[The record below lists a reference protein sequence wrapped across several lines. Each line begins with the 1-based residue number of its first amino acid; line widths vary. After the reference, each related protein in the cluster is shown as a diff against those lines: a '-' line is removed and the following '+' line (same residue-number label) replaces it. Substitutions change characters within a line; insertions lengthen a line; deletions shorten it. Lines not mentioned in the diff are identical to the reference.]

1 MVPRELI
8 NGGDVL
14 SWRRSQTCLRRALP
28 DAWALDLQTPAFE
41 WTRRGYA
48 SVLRSE
54 KFVNLSGNT
63 GNAFEKPDGRDR
75 ITNHPT
81 KEGGAMAKTARK
93 SRAKAKTTRTRKA
106 GKRGSAT
113 KRKTAPARRKTATR
127 RGKSLPVKK
136 VTRGRVSATKGKRA
150 APKRTAGRR
159 AMAETPTA
167 APVATADKPMPE
179 TPATGL
185 AATADKQIAETQA
198 AAPAASSAPNPVTT
212 EAPVEAQ

>member
-1 MVPRELI
+1 MSFR
-8 NGGDVL
+8 GGGPKRACDGRFLMRGL
-14 SWRRSQTCLRRALP
+14 STCRRLHSSGHGGAP
-28 DAWALDLQTPAFE
+28 
-41 WTRRGYA
+41 

-136 VTRGRVSATKGKRA
+136 V
-150 APKRTAGRR
+150 
-159 AMAETPTA
+159 
-167 APVATADKPMPE
+167 
-179 TPATGL
+179 
-185 AATADKQIAETQA
+185 
-198 AAPAASSAPNPVTT
+198 
-212 EAPVEAQ
+212 